1 MSESVSALCNLK
13 VKRLRLLCVGD
24 SGAQVEAPGGRCR
37 CVPARLSAQEPRTA
51 PHSPAQFK
59 QTAVCNPAGLC
70 RAQRVVLTSGRAGFA
85 LARVQLCSLL
95 PELCVCVC
103 V

>member
-1 MSESVSALCNLK
+1 MGRGEDMSESVSALCNLK

-51 PHSPAQFK
+51 PHSLNRLRCVTPLVSA
-59 QTAVCNPAGLC
+59 ALSVLC
-70 RAQRVVLTSGRAGFA
+70 
-85 LARVQLCSLL
+85 
-95 PELCVCVC
+95 
-103 V
+103 